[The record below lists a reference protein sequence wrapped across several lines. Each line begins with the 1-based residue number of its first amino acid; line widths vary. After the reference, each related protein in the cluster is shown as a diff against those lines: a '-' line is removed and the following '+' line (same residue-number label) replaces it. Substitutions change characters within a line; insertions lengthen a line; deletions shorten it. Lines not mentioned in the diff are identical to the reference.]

1 MAHQPPQW
9 LARVGHVLRAMR
21 SARWEDFELVV
32 LTLSDFE
39 PAQPYGAAL
48 TEVRQNPAVLFVLGE
63 GSFTARRSLH
73 CAFQQ
78 AGTWDDGKSG
88 SEGGLIC

>member
-1 MAHQPPQW
+1 
-9 LARVGHVLRAMR
+9 MR

-63 GSFTARRSLH
+63 GFVYSGGAAFHR
-73 CAFQQ
+73 AFQQ

-88 SEGGLIC
+88 SEGWFNLLIPPSHRHQ